1 MLTIGKLAKAAG
13 TSVETVRWYERE
25 GLIAAPPR
33 SRSNYRS
40 YGQRDLA
47 RLCFIRR
54 ARELGFSLDQ
64 VRGLLDLSENGGRD
78 CRHVDALA
86 KELLDAIDRRI
97 ADLGRLR
104 DELARLLKSC
114 DGGALADC
122 RIVEALSP
130 AGQWFD

>member
-25 GLIAAPPR
+25 GLISPPPR
-33 SRSNYRS
+33 SASNYRS

-47 RLCFIRR
+47 RICFIRR
-54 ARELGFSLDQ
+54 ARELGFPLEQ
-64 VRGLLDLSENGGRD
+64 VRTLLELAEDGERD
-78 CRHVDALA
+78 CRRVDALA
-86 KELLDAIDRRI
+86 KEQLDAIDRRI
-97 ADLGRLR
+97 TDLGRLR
-104 DELARLLKSC
+104 AELARLLASC